1 MTDVNRKALYIAQ
14 ECLKAGMTV
23 AGAAGVLA
31 NVAAESAFNPRNLQD
46 TYEKAVGYNDDS
58 YTVAVDN
65 GSYHNFTGDQ
75 AGYGLPQW
83 TASDRKAKMLAYFRQ
98 RGKSIGDFVTQV
110 EYMIIDIR
118 TYGSRKAWQ
127 TCISSSDPYDCGYA
141 VCKYYEICDNL
152 EASSKYR
159 GNQAKEKWLG
169 FIQASLSS
177 GLAVEPPKEPE
188 PVKVDDEGIPIPQT
202 WPPRTIDAHC
212 SGWPEVWLLQALL
225 KCRGYNIL
233 KDGIWT
239 EELTRAVRIFQG
251 ASGLEADGVVG
262 PNTYVALG
270 LDRAIFQKE

>member
-46 TYEKAVGYNDDS
+46 TYERAIGYNDDS
-58 YTVAVDN
+58 YTIAVDN

-83 TASDRKAKMLAYFRQ
+83 TAGDRKARMLAYFKQ
-98 RGKSIGDFVTQV
+98 HGKSIGDFFTQV

-188 PVKVDDEGIPIPQT
+188 PVKVDDEGIQIPQT
-202 WPPRTIDAHC
+202 WPPRTIDTHC

>member
-1 MTDVNRKALYIAQ
+1 MTDINRKALYIAQ

-31 NVAAESAFNPRNLQD
+31 NVAEESAFNPRNLQD

-75 AGYGLPQW
+75 AGYGLTQW

-98 RGKSIGDFVTQV
+98 RGKSIGDFELQV

-118 TYGSRKAWQ
+118 TYGSKKAWQ
-127 TCISSSDPYDCGYA
+127 TCISSNDPYDCGYA

-152 EASSKYR
+152 ENSSIYR
-159 GNQAKEKWLG
+159 GNQAKGKWLG
-169 FIQASLSS
+169 FIQAQLRA
-177 GLAVEPPKEPE
+177 GLVVEPPKEPE

-225 KCRGYNIL
+225 KCMSYNVL
-233 KDGIWT
+233 TDGIWGT
-239 EELTRAVRIFQG
+239 SLTDKVVLYQQAN
-251 ASGLEADGVVG
+251 GLSADGVVG
-262 PNTYVALG
+262 PMTWQRLG
-270 LDRAIFQKE
+270 LSAELFKK

>member
-1 MTDVNRKALYIAQ
+1 MTDINRKALYIAQ

-31 NVAAESAFNPRNLQD
+31 NVAEESAFNPRNLQD
-46 TYEKAVGYNDDS
+46 TYERALGFNDDS
-58 YTVAVDN
+58 YTEAVDN
-65 GSYHNFTGDQ
+65 GVYQGFTRDA
-75 AGYGLPQW
+75 AGYGLAQW
-83 TASDRKAKMLAYFRQ
+83 TAGDRKAKMLTYFKQ
-98 RGKSIGDFVTQV
+98 RGKSIGDFETQV
-110 EYMIIDIR
+110 EYLILDIR
-118 TYGSRKAWQ
+118 TFYDSKPWQ
-127 TCISSSDPYDCGYA
+127 KCISSNNPYDCGYA

-177 GLAVEPPKEPE
+177 GLAVEPPKNPE
-188 PVKVDDEGIPIPQT
+188 PVKVDDEGIQIPQT

>member
-46 TYEKAVGYNDDS
+46 TYERAIGYNDDS
-58 YTVAVDN
+58 YTDAVDN
-65 GSYHNFTGDQ
+65 GTYQGFTRDA
-75 AGYGLPQW
+75 AGYGLAQW
-83 TASDRKAKMLAYFRQ
+83 TAGDRKAKMLTYFRQ
-98 RGKSIGDFVTQV
+98 RGKSIGDFELQV
-110 EYMIIDIR
+110 EYLIHDIR
-118 TYGSRKAWQ
+118 TFYNSKPWK
-127 TCISSSDPYDCGYA
+127 TCISSNNPYDCGYA

-177 GLAVEPPKEPE
+177 GLAVEPPKDPE

-212 SGWPEVWLLQALL
+212 SGWPEVWLLQAML

-233 KDGIWT
+233 KDGNWT

>member
-1 MTDVNRKALYIAQ
+1 MTDINRKALYIAQ

-46 TYEKAVGYNDDS
+46 NYEKAVGYNDDS
-58 YTVAVDN
+58 YTIAVDN

-83 TASDRKAKMLAYFRQ
+83 TASDRKARMLAYFRQ
-98 RGKSIGDFVTQV
+98 HGKSIGDFVTQV

-159 GNQAKEKWLG
+159 GNQAKEKWMG

-188 PVKVDDEGIPIPQT
+188 PIKVDDEGIPIPQT
-202 WPPRTIDAHC
+202 WPPRNIDANC
-212 SGWPEVWLLQALL
+212 SGWPEVWLLQSLL

-251 ASGLEADGVVG
+251 ASGLTADGVVG
-262 PNTYVALG
+262 PNTYIALG
-270 LDRAIFQKE
+270 LDKSIFEKS